1 LSIEYRGA
9 LARETDVELVSTVER
24 ADGDD
29 DRLSMWLVS
38 GDEVRMSAVVA
49 TVPRENTGVADRN
62 VD

>member
-1 LSIEYRGA
+1 
-9 LARETDVELVSTVER
+9 
-24 ADGDD
+24 
-29 DRLSMWLVS
+29 MWLVS